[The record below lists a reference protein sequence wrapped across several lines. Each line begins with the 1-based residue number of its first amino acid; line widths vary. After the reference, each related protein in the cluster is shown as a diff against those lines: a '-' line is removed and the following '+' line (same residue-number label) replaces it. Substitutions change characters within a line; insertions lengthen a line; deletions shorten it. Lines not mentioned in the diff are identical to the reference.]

1 MVTEN
6 NSPPIHPLA
15 LKGIKLFNESKYFEA
30 HEELELAWRAE
41 RSPVRE
47 LYRGIL
53 QVGVAYYHIL
63 NGNYRGGKIMIER
76 AQKWLKLFPD
86 ICLGLDVEKLRVD
99 ADVVY
104 QALLTIPEDSINRV
118 NPQLFQPVH
127 FSIKPK
133 KES

>member
-1 MVTEN
+1 MVTDN
-6 NSPPIHPLA
+6 NSLPIHPLA

-41 RSPVRE
+41 RGPIRE

-76 AQKWLKLFPD
+76 AQKWLKLFPN
-86 ICLGLDVEKLRVD
+86 ICLGVDVQKLRVD
-99 ADVVY
+99 ADLVY
-104 QALLTIPEDSINRV
+104 RALLAKKEENINSF
-118 NPQLFQPVH
+118 NPQLLQPVR
-127 FSIKPK
+127 FSINPPK
-133 KES
+133 KV